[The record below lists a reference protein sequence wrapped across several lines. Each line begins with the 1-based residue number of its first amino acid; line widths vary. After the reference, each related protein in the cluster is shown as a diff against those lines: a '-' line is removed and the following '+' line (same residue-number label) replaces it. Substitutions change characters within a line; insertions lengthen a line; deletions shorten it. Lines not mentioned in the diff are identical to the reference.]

1 MELVFYCVDCEKFF
15 YGMADEEH
23 ACPHCGS
30 DMTVSTQTPKRWYS
44 VQSNEDKAEFKQ
56 RIRTEY
62 TRERVEERRA
72 MLLEQKR
79 HEERKRARAQM
90 SALEKQHYLNT
101 FIMTTGCSF
110 EGYVVTEYIDVMFD
124 EILVGLGF
132 GKSIVSGF
140 DNFFSAVT
148 GTEAT
153 TMINK
158 LNEVK
163 DQLKTRLIRKAVDI
177 GANAMLGIDFE
188 SSKLGDLI
196 MVSMTGTA
204 VKIKKIDDRNGDN
217 S

>member
-72 MLLEQKR
+72 MLRAMLLEQKR
-79 HEERKRARAQM
+79 HEERKRVRAQM

-163 DQLKTRLIRKAVDI
+163 DQLTTRLIRRAVDI

-204 VKIKKIDDRNGDN
+204 VKVEKIKD
-217 S
+217 

>member
-1 MELVFYCVDCEKFF
+1 MEVVFYCVDCDKFF
-15 YGMADEEH
+15 FGIDNEEQ
-23 ACPHCGS
+23 ACPHCQS
-30 DMTVSTQTPKRWYS
+30 SMIASTETSKHWYS
-44 VQSNEDKAEFKQ
+44 AQDNKTKSEFKN
-56 RIRTEY
+56 RMRNEM
-62 TRERVEERRA
+62 TRERVEEQCAIAR
-72 MLLEQKR
+72 EQR
-79 HEERKRARAQM
+79 EHEERKQARLQI
-90 SALEKQHYLNT
+90 SAVERQHRINT

-124 EILVGLGF
+124 EILVGLGI
-132 GKSIVSGF
+132 GKSIVSSF

-163 DQLKTRLIRKAVDI
+163 DQLKARMIQKAVDA

-204 VKIKKIDDRNGDN
+204 VKIKKIG
-217 S
+217 

>member
-1 MELVFYCVDCEKFF
+1 MEFVFYCVDCNKFF
-15 YGMADEEH
+15 FSAVDGEQI
-23 ACPHCGS
+23 CPHCQS
-30 DMTVSTQTPKRWYS
+30 SMVASTETPKQWYS
-44 VQSNEDKAEFKQ
+44 VQDNETKNEFKK
-56 RIRTEY
+56 RMRNEMTRERV
-62 TRERVEERRA
+62 RERVEEQRAIERERR
-72 MLLEQKR
+72 E
-79 HEERKRARAQM
+79 HEERKRARSQI
-90 SALEKQHYLNT
+90 SAVERQHRINT
-101 FIMTTGCSF
+101 FIMSTGCSF
-110 EGYVVTEYIDVMFD
+110 EGYVVTDYIDVMFD
-124 EILVGLGF
+124 EILVGLGI
-132 GKSIVSGF
+132 GKSIVSSF

-163 DQLKTRLIRKAVDI
+163 DQLKARMVQKAVDA

-204 VKIKKIDDRNGDN
+204 VKIEKQ

>member
-1 MELVFYCVDCEKFF
+1 MEMVYYCVDCDKFF
-15 YGMADEEH
+15 YGVANEERT
-23 ACPHCGS
+23 CPHCQS
-30 DMTVSTQTPKRWYS
+30 SMIASTQTPKCWYA
-44 VQSNEDKAEFKQ
+44 VQSNAEKNEFKQ
-56 RIRTEY
+56 RIRSEL
-62 TRERVEERRA
+62 TRERIEEQCAILR
-72 MLLEQKR
+72 EQQEY
-79 HEERKRARAQM
+79 EERKRARSQI
-90 SALEKQHYLNT
+90 SPLEKQHHLNT
-101 FIMTTGCSF
+101 FIMTTGYSF
-110 EGYVVTEYIDVMFD
+110 EGYVITEYIDVMFD

-163 DQLKTRLIRKAVDI
+163 DQLKTRLIRRAVNI

-204 VKIKKIDDRNGDN
+204 VKVEKIKD
-217 S
+217 

>member
-1 MELVFYCVDCEKFF
+1 
-15 YGMADEEH
+15 
-23 ACPHCGS
+23 
-30 DMTVSTQTPKRWYS
+30 
-44 VQSNEDKAEFKQ
+44 
-56 RIRTEY
+56 
-62 TRERVEERRA
+62 
-72 MLLEQKR
+72 
-79 HEERKRARAQM
+79 
-90 SALEKQHYLNT
+90 
-101 FIMTTGCSF
+101 MTTGYSF
-110 EGYVVTEYIDVMFD
+110 EGYVITEYIDVMFD

-163 DQLKTRLIRKAVDI
+163 DQLKTRLIRRAVDI

-204 VKIKKIDDRNGDN
+204 VKVEKIKD
-217 S
+217 